1 MTGGMIRALFALALA
16 APALGSYEW
25 AATFAT
31 TADDTYT
38 WSAQA
43 VGCSYADPTMK
54 LVMIATTDTSSTN
67 LDAQAT
73 ALETLMDGSCTV
85 VNPGDTMT
93 PTTAGVCYT
102 LTFSTTVDATTGYT
116 DSTFTIDTTGVDGII
131 FAGQHV
137 PTEFERDAHYL
148 YTSAGVDE
156 EPIAESSGATRYAYF
171 TCSSDFATISYG
183 EECIDDVCTAA
194 DCGIGE
200 TDVASPA
207 TYIAGGYVHT
217 AACETDGTI
226 TVKIYE
232 DNTLTTASDLTG
244 LTPDQTHSETSG
256 CAVEEHD
263 HSSGDDTTTAAC
275 STVSGASST
284 RLGLGGLLVAGLAFA
299 FAN

>member
-93 PTTAGVCYT
+93 PTTA
-102 LTFSTTVDATTGYT
+102 
-116 DSTFTIDTTGVDGII
+116 
-131 FAGQHV
+131 
-137 PTEFERDAHYL
+137 
-148 YTSAGVDE
+148 
-156 EPIAESSGATRYAYF
+156 
-171 TCSSDFATISYG
+171 
-183 EECIDDVCTAA
+183 
-194 DCGIGE
+194 
-200 TDVASPA
+200 
-207 TYIAGGYVHT
+207 
-217 AACETDGTI
+217 
-226 TVKIYE
+226 
-232 DNTLTTASDLTG
+232 
-244 LTPDQTHSETSG
+244 
-256 CAVEEHD
+256 
-263 HSSGDDTTTAAC
+263 
-275 STVSGASST
+275 
-284 RLGLGGLLVAGLAFA
+284 
-299 FAN
+299 

>member
-102 LTFSTTVDATTGYT
+102 LTFSTTVDATNGYT
-116 DSTFTIDTTGVDGII
+116 DSTFGIDTTGVDGII

-148 YTSAGVDE
+148 YTSDGVDE
-156 EPIAESSGATRYAYF
+156 EPIAEASGDTRYAYF
-171 TCSSDFATISYG
+171 SCNADGTLVSYG
-183 EECIDDVCTAA
+183 EECTDDGCTPGN
-194 DCGIGE
+194 CGIGE
-200 TDVASPA
+200 VNVTSPA
-207 TYIAGGYVHT
+207 CYIAGGYVHYAT
-217 AACETDGTI
+217 C
-226 TVKIYE
+226 
-232 DNTLTTASDLTG
+232 ASDG
-244 LTPDQTHSETSG
+244 
-256 CAVEEHD
+256 
-263 HSSGDDTTTAAC
+263 
-275 STVSGASST
+275 STVTVRIDAP
-284 RLGLGGLLVAGLAFA
+284 RLSLARG
-299 FAN
+299 

>member
-1 MTGGMIRALFALALA
+1 
-16 APALGSYEW
+16 
-25 AATFAT
+25 
-31 TADDTYT
+31 
-38 WSAQA
+38 
-43 VGCSYADPTMK
+43 MK

-156 EPIAESSGATRYAYF
+156 EPIAESSGETRYAYF
-171 TCSSDFATISYG
+171 SCNSDGTLVSYG
-183 EECIDDVCTAA
+183 EECIDDVCTAG
-194 DCGIGE
+194 DCVIGE
-200 TDVASPA
+200 VEVASPA
-207 TYIAGGYVHT
+207 CYIAGGYLHY
-217 AACETDGTI
+217 AACAPDGSSVNVT
-226 TVKIYE
+226 IYE
-232 DNTLTTASDLTG
+232 DNALTCASDVSA
-244 LTPDQTHSETSG
+244 LTPDQTHVEEPG

-263 HSSGDDTTTAAC
+263 HSGDADDTSGDCSDNTVMPTASPVVAT
-275 STVSGASST
+275 TVSGASST